1 MIEEIKS
8 EQADIETSSENYTTR
23 FSGKV
28 GEYFLNVQTET
39 TLDLL
44 KDENVETIL
53 DVGGGH
59 AQLAV
64 PLVYEGF
71 NVTVTGSD
79 IVCKNRLDKFLQP
92 DQFKFEEVNF
102 LNLPFEDNSYD
113 AVICFRLLTHEKN
126 WAILIKEMCRV
137 SKTLIIVDY
146 PDIRSFNIFYKILFN
161 FKKQFEKNTRTF
173 RSFSRSEL
181 IQEFITYNFTSFVFR
196 PQYFLPMV
204 VHRALKH
211 EKISRISEK
220 IFKVIGLQYLFG
232 TPVILK
238 IKKNTQ
244 QRN

>member
-1 MIEEIKS
+1 MDVEILS

-28 GEYFLNVQTET
+28 GKYFLNVQEKI
-39 TLDLL
+39 TLNLL
-44 KDENVETIL
+44 KNENVKTIL

-64 PLVYEGF
+64 PLVKNGYD
-71 NVTVTGSD
+71 VTVTGSN
-79 IVCKNRLDKFLQP
+79 ISCRTRLDKFLKENEF
-92 DQFKFEEVNF
+92 QFKECNF
-102 LNLPFEDNSYD
+102 LNLPFNDNSFD

-126 WAILIKEMCRV
+126 WKILVREMCRV
-137 SKTLIIVDY
+137 SKSVIIVDY

-181 IQEFITYNFTSFVFR
+181 KKEFSDNKFSKFIFK

-204 VHRALKH
+204 IHRFLKQ
-211 EKISRISEK
+211 EILSKIGEVF
-220 IFKVIGLQYLFG
+220 FKAIGLQYLFG

-238 IKKNTQ
+238 IKKK
-244 QRN
+244 